1 VISRNAFPQTSFRPA
16 AATFPTAFSTAPMP
30 QPESNQSFPFDEANA
45 AANALP
51 GAGWTLSEEDAR
63 VLDLL
68 VDGGWDPAVVAAL
81 PADDRARAER
91 ILALLGPLEVTESES
106 TDGADAETLINAT
119 LARVDQADAD
129 RRDRMRFDPVGA
141 TASRRRTVRFPDLIA
156 VASIALLAAVVLVPM
171 VHWRNARA
179 LDTAC
184 ENNLR
189 LIAQGI
195 HAYTESF
202 AGAMPMTAGLLPG
215 LLSSG
220 GSTDAGSWIGYRNSD
235 HLNALKDGQYCSSR
249 CLCCPGDHAIGTEDG
264 CYAYQVTTA
273 ERPLRWQTGPT
284 TAVVGDRNPLVDL
297 KRHGESIGS
306 VALNSAS
313 HGGRGQNLLFSD
325 GAVRFSNSPYLTIR
339 EGLETPAIDNIWLP
353 FGDHA
358 ESLNDRP
365 AFGPRRGVDAFLLH

>member
-1 VISRNAFPQTSFRPA
+1 
-16 AATFPTAFSTAPMP
+16 MP
-30 QPESNQSFPFDEANA
+30 HSESNQPLPFDEANS
-45 AANALP
+45 AANAA
-51 GAGWTLSEEDAR
+51 AGWMLSEDDAR

-68 VDGGWDPAVVAAL
+68 VDGGWDPSVIAAL
-81 PADDRARAER
+81 APADRERAER
-91 ILALLGPLEVTESES
+91 LLATLERLDVPLDATGEASA
-106 TDGADAETLINAT
+106 DGVDAETLINAT
-119 LARVDQADAD
+119 MARIERADAE
-129 RRDRMRFDPVGA
+129 RRERMRFDPVGPSA
-141 TASRRRTVRFPDLIA
+141 GSRRRLRFPDLIA
-156 VASIALLAAVVLVPM
+156 VASIALLAAVVLVPL

-215 LLSSG
+215 LRSSRG
-220 GSTDAGSWIGYRNSD
+220 GSADIGSWIGYRNSD
-235 HLNALKDGQYCSSR
+235 HLNALKDGQFCSSR
-249 CLCCPGDHAIGTEDG
+249 CLCCPGDHAAGTDDG
-264 CYAYQVTTA
+264 CYAYQVTTG
-273 ERPLRWQTGPT
+273 ERPLRWQQGPT

-297 KRHGESIGS
+297 KRHGETIGS

-325 GAVRFSNSPYLTIR
+325 GAVQFSNSPYLTLR
-339 EGLETPAIDNIWLP
+339 EEHGKRTIDNIWLP

-358 ESLNDRP
+358 DSLSDRP
-365 AFGPRRGVDAFLLH
+365 AFGPARGVDAFLLH

>member
-1 VISRNAFPQTSFRPA
+1 
-16 AATFPTAFSTAPMP
+16 MP

-51 GAGWTLSEEDAR
+51 DTGGAGSAGWTLSDEDAR

-68 VDGGWDPAVVAAL
+68 VDGGWDPRVIAAL
-81 PADDRARAER
+81 PAADRARAER
-91 ILALLGPLEVTESES
+91 ILALLGPLDGAES
-106 TDGADAETLINAT
+106 DGDEEADAETLVNAT
-119 LARVDQADAD
+119 MARIERAEAE
-129 RRDRMRFDPVGA
+129 RHERMRLDPVGA
-141 TASRRRTVRFPDLIA
+141 GAGRRRHLRFPDLIA
-156 VASIALLAAVVLVPM
+156 VASIALVAAVVLVPL

-215 LLSSG
+215 LLASG
-220 GSTDAGSWIGYRNSD
+220 GSADAGSWIGYRNSD
-235 HLNALKDGQYCSSR
+235 HLNALKDGQFCSSR

-325 GAVRFSNSPYLTIR
+325 GAVRFSNSPYLTVGEEFGKR
-339 EGLETPAIDNIWLP
+339 QIDNIWLP
-353 FGDHA
+353 FGDQA
-358 ESLNDRP
+358 DSLSDRP
-365 AFGPRRGVDAFLLH
+365 AAGAARRLDAFLLH